1 MSTIAPAKSVK
12 IVEVV
17 EKPVSTPVLVVTPLA
32 VDKIKNLLAEKGL
45 TEHGLRVFIA
55 GGGGCSGYQYGMA
68 FEKNPQESDRIIE
81 IDGVR
86 LIVDAMSLPYLEGS
100 NIDFIDGPMGGGFRI
115 ENPNAASECGCG
127 GGSCGCHS

>member
-1 MSTIAPAKSVK
+1 MSTIAPAKPVK

-17 EKPVSTPVLVVTPLA
+17 EKPVSTSALIVTPLA
-32 VDKIKNLLAEKGL
+32 VSKIKNLLAEKGL

-55 GGGGCSGYQYGMA
+55 GGGGCSGFQYGMA
-68 FEKNPQESDRIIE
+68 FEKNPQESDHIIE

-86 LIVDAMSLPYLEGS
+86 LIIDAMSLPYLEGS

-115 ENPNAASECGCG
+115 ENPNAVSECGCG

>member
-1 MSTIAPAKSVK
+1 MSTVAPSKPVK
-12 IVEVV
+12 IVEIV
-17 EKPVSTPVLVVTPLA
+17 EKPVSTPALIVTPLA

-55 GGGGCSGYQYGMA
+55 GGGGCAGFQYGMA
-68 FEKNPQESDRIIE
+68 FEKNPQESDHIIE

-115 ENPNAASECGCG
+115 DNPNAVSECGCG